1 MAKENEGG
9 QIILT
14 KEELNRMLADAAR
27 RGAEEAQETAC
38 RMVDCDEEDVQAL
51 AFIKTFEP
59 DGLEPLGIF
68 SKRSIP
74 GKVLSYVLSR
84 RPLRDLQRKIGEFN
98 AFETYM
104 EPYYAY
110 ADDPEEKRE
119 DLDQTEFNRHVR
131 KHEIY
136 LRLRDEKLR
145 RFGLFGLH
153 RGFVDV
159 KILD

>member
-1 MAKENEGG
+1 MANEE
-9 QIILT
+9 IRIT
-14 KEELNRMLADAAR
+14 KEELNRLLADAAR
-27 RGAEEAQETAC
+27 RGAEEAQETAS

-84 RPLRDLQRKIGEFN
+84 RPLRDLQNKISEFN
-98 AFETYM
+98 DFEAHM
-104 EPYYAY
+104 KVYYDY
-110 ADDPEEKRE
+110 AEDPELKRDE
-119 DLDQTEFNRHVR
+119 LTDSEYNRYVL
-131 KHEIY
+131 KHGIY
-136 LRLRDEKLR
+136 LRLHEEKLR

-159 KILD
+159 KILG